1 MQNQKIDFY
10 KFLIQAAFSTLILCF
25 CIYQLSLNQKGR
37 RINESLYS
45 SILSGIIGYWL
56 PSPTSRRTEGDGGFS
71 VDGGGETTIINN
83 PREK

>member
-1 MQNQKIDFY
+1 MQNQRIDFY
-10 KFLIQAAFSTLILCF
+10 KFIIQAAFSTLILGF
-25 CIYQLSLNQKGR
+25 CIYQLSNQERGR
-37 RINESLYS
+37 RVNESLYS

-71 VDGGGETTIINN
+71 VDGETTIINN